1 MSKTILITGASSGF
15 GKMTAYALADA
26 GHTVYASMRDTK
38 GRNAE
43 QVAAAARHAA
53 AHSVDL
59 RTVELDVQEQASV
72 DRAIQTVIDEKGGL
86 DVLVHNAG
94 HMVLGAAE
102 GPTADLQDRVGKGHA
117 AMEPKDADP
126 QAVARAIASVV
137 ELPAGKRPFHI
148 TVDPADMGY
157 EVMAAMG
164 DRIRAEVM
172 RAMGL
177 GDILTPASA

>member
-1 MSKTILITGASSGF
+1 MGHRHIDRLARRVQPGTKHFQHSGRPEDEDIAR
-15 GKMTAYALADA
+15 AY
-26 GHTVYASMRDTK
+26 
-38 GRNAE
+38 
-43 QVAAAARHAA
+43 
-53 AHSVDL
+53 
-59 RTVELDVQEQASV
+59 
-72 DRAIQTVIDEKGGL
+72 
-86 DVLVHNAG
+86 
-94 HMVLGAAE
+94 AE

-164 DRIRAEVM
+164 DRIRSEIM

-177 GDILTPASA
+177 GDILTPASARALSAPPGINTATTRGHRSLGNRRGPAHGA